1 MSADQGGPAELEP
14 EELEPAPTEPA
25 QGGPAGRATFSI
37 DGRPAPGLYVLGWL
51 LSGIGLGLFV
61 VALQV
66 PSSVA
71 AFLILAAV
79 LFLTP
84 GLAFAAGY
92 QIVARSSR
100 PESAYRGPS
109 PLVLFALQLILS
121 TILSVVLIAVGL
133 PDPTKSLVGFA
144 GIAAILLVSYLAV
157 VWLFVVRSGAISWR
171 GMRWPVGLPIGRV
184 LNDAAYGGLTTLLL
198 WPVVTGLAALLAVL
212 LGTSTADVVPAPS
225 APTDILL
232 TILAAAILVPIG
244 EEIFFRGF
252 ALTAW
257 LRDGGPRFALIRST
271 AFFALVHA
279 LNINV
284 TLDAAG
290 AFAGAKQALLT
301 VVVIAPVGA
310 VLGWLFLRRG
320 LVASIAGHATF
331 NLISVVLLALST
343 SMAPPPG

>member
-1 MSADQGGPAELEP
+1 M
-14 EELEPAPTEPA
+14 
-25 QGGPAGRATFSI
+25 
-37 DGRPAPGLYVLGWL
+37 
-51 LSGIGLGLFV
+51 
-61 VALQV
+61 ALQV

-71 AFLILAAV
+71 AFLLLGAV
-79 LFLTP
+79 LLLTP

-109 PLVLFALQLILS
+109 PLILFALQLIVA
-121 TILSVVLIAVGL
+121 TILSVLVIAVGL
-133 PDPTKSLVGFA
+133 PDPTTSLIGFA
-144 GIAAILLVSYLAV
+144 AIAAILLGSYLGV
-157 VWLFVVRSGAISWR
+157 VWLFVVRSGALSWR
-171 GMRWPVGLPIGRV
+171 DMRWPARLPIRRV
-184 LNDAAYGGLTTLLL
+184 LGDGAYGGLTTLLL
-198 WPVVTGLAALLAVL
+198 WPVVTGLAAVLAIL
-212 LGTSTADVVPAPS
+212 LGTSTADVVPVPS

-232 TILAAAILVPIG
+232 TIIAAAILVPIG

-257 LRDGGPRFALIRST
+257 LRDGGARFALIRST

-301 VVVIAPVGA
+301 VVVIAPVGF

-331 NLISVVLLALST
+331 NLISVILLALST
-343 SMAPPPG
+343 YLPPPN

>member
-1 MSADQGGPAELEP
+1 MLEP
-14 EELEPAPTEPA
+14 TPSQQTV
-25 QGGPAGRATFSI
+25 GPAGRATFSI
-37 DGRPAPGLYVLGWL
+37 EGRPAPGLYVLGWL

-66 PSSVA
+66 SSSVA
-71 AFLILAAV
+71 AFLLLGAV
-79 LFLTP
+79 LLLTP

-100 PESAYRGPS
+100 PESVYRGPS
-109 PLVLFALQLILS
+109 PLILFALQLIVS

-133 PDPTKSLVGFA
+133 PDPTTSLIGFA
-144 GIAAILLVSYLAV
+144 GIATILLGSYLGV
-157 VWLFVVRSGAISWR
+157 VWLFVVRSGALSWR
-171 GMRWPVGLPIGRV
+171 DMRWPVGLPIGRV
-184 LNDAAYGGLTTLLL
+184 LSDAAYGGLTTLLL

-212 LGTSTADVVPAPS
+212 LGTSTPDVVPAPS
-225 APTDILL
+225 APTDIVL

-290 AFAGAKQALLT
+290 AVAGAKQALLT

-331 NLISVVLLALST
+331 NLVSVIVLALST
-343 SMAPPPG
+343 YLPPPSSG